1 MGATGTTATSISE
14 RTRVEAVVE
23 TLAAIHH
30 HGENLGELAH
40 DARNMV
46 TALSLYCD
54 LLDEPGV
61 LAARHRHYASELR
74 LVAEASRRL
83 VEKLSLLD
91 RGEREETV
99 ATETIPSRQSHLFP
113 LSLEPVHSSS
123 ANGMEPLSGGLITDL
138 GAELRA
144 VRDLLA
150 AIAGPSINLVARA
163 DDGACPV
170 RMTSENLIRALVN
183 LVKNS
188 AESIQGPGA
197 IELTLAEGFHCDGTA
212 RWLVLCLEDSGCGIP
227 PGHREEIFE
236 PGFTTRAG
244 VRPDGGWTSS
254 HRGLGLSI
262 TRSIVEAAGGRIHA
276 ENRLPRGAR
285 FVIELPVWESNPAA

>member
-1 MGATGTTATSISE
+1 
-14 RTRVEAVVE
+14 
-23 TLAAIHH
+23 
-30 HGENLGELAH
+30 
-40 DARNMV
+40 
-46 TALSLYCD
+46 
-54 LLDEPGV
+54 
-61 LAARHRHYASELR
+61 
-74 LVAEASRRL
+74 
-83 VEKLSLLD
+83 
-91 RGEREETV
+91 
-99 ATETIPSRQSHLFP
+99 
-113 LSLEPVHSSS
+113 
-123 ANGMEPLSGGLITDL
+123 
-138 GAELRA
+138 
-144 VRDLLA
+144 
-150 AIAGPSINLVARA
+150 
-163 DDGACPV
+163 
-170 RMTSENLIRALVN
+170 MTSENLIRALVN